1 MKDELRSDFVD
12 LVMPNASEAERTDA
26 TRRWFNV
33 LSILIRMAENHSCPR
48 CDSRESDA
56 GGRVADITQEV

>member
-1 MKDELRSDFVD
+1 MREEFRSEFID
-12 LVMPNASEAERTDA
+12 LLMPNASEAERIDA

-48 CDSRESDA
+48 CDSHESQADD
-56 GGRVADITQEV
+56 RVADMAKDA